1 MGNISG
7 KSSSVPKPPCRV
19 IGSTK
24 NETWHPRFH
33 SNIHSQLTCL
43 CLSMWRCLCMA
54 HLYDAMSH
62 ADRSLYDVMSHA
74 DRSLRCF
81 AARDCRGVRL
91 MCPVCHTSAREQ
103 APGIRLPS
111 CPRMAHCLRAKKEP
125 ETPINTAFP
134 VAPAK

>member
-33 SNIHSQLTCL
+33 SKYPCRLT
-43 CLSMWRCLCMA
+43 CLCMA
-54 HLYDAMSH
+54 HLYDTMSR